1 MKKMIMALAVICCF
15 LAAPRAQAQLYQPY
29 YKLTHPNEI
38 SASYGVSLLGSMIGS
53 VVNKANL
60 VSGIV
65 GDEDYVAIRNGG
77 TKGVLNLGYT
87 YQLNKVISVGATA
100 GINRMSVNL
109 EDNTGKLTAAA
120 ANIYMLMSTAKFD
133 WFRTRSDVFGMYQS
147 LLEGRA
153 VPRSLLVKDM
163 PKEKWN
169 DIDFIVDTLDWKAN
183 VDPDFHKHH
192 FLEPKLCSGSE
203 EEGYVDYWT
212 NYGKTAGKQPF
223 TGKRLTVMPGAKVTI
238 KDNGAYG
245 LICVQG
251 FGTINGMELSSPNMI
266 RFGQLTHDEYFVTE
280 SASKSGVTFT
290 NCSKSEP
297 LVILRH
303 FARRP

>member
-133 WFRTRSDVFGMYQS
+133 WFRTRSDVFGMYSKAGLGIMAMHGILAEDQTASGTLWLPTGHLS
-147 LLEGRA
+147 L
-153 VPRSLLVKDM
+153 
-163 PKEKWN
+163 
-169 DIDFIVDTLDWKAN
+169 I
-183 VDPDFHKHH
+183 
-192 FLEPKLCSGSE
+192 
-203 EEGYVDYWT
+203 
-212 NYGKTAGKQPF
+212 
-223 TGKRLTVMPGAKVTI
+223 
-238 KDNGAYG
+238 
-245 LICVQG
+245 
-251 FGTINGMELSSPNMI
+251 GMEVGRGFSGFMELGVGMQGIVHFVI
-266 RFGQLTHDEYFVTE
+266 RGRF
-280 SASKSGVTFT
+280 
-290 NCSKSEP
+290 
-297 LVILRH
+297 
-303 FARRP
+303 